1 MESNRK
7 PKEGMTMTLEHVDF
21 RENEK
26 VGEKVCSCG
35 ATIHF
40 ARTSN
45 GGSMP
50 FDPDTGKSHFLS
62 CPHANRYSGKN
73 KAANRETKS

>member
-1 MESNRK
+1 MGN
-7 PKEGMTMTLEHVDF
+7 PKMKEDEMAGLEHVDF

-26 VGEKVCSCG
+26 VGSKTCSCG
-35 ATIHF
+35 KEIHF

-50 FDPDTGKSHFLS
+50 FDPDTGRSHFLS
-62 CPHANRYSGKN
+62 CPDASKYSGKN
-73 KAANRETKS
+73 KRAHRETK